1 MEQPVQPAPP
11 GPVPDRETDLHY
23 NTFRH
28 CDPAVGLNT
37 DTYLGGSLVR
47 GEPLELMCDKTAPVD
62 RVETDVVASQRIF
75 Y

>member
-1 MEQPVQPAPP
+1 M
-11 GPVPDRETDLHY
+11 
-23 NTFRH
+23 
-28 CDPAVGLNT
+28 DPSGLASGLNT

-75 Y
+75 ISELGSIIIPDREKYFLNVGSKE